1 MVLIRIKSDR
11 LSKFLT
17 KFDYIFDFM
26 KRIIYGSTAL
36 WNTILLFSLI
46 FAVFIMPAL
55 PAIWHRSLFRT
66 VYTIIYFS
74 AILSLEKRKKS
85 LIILLISTFMT
96 EWISGILDM
105 PVLLILAKLVN
116 IIFFFVIVVSLIR
129 QIATS
134 RKVSAG
140 VILGSV
146 TGYLLLGLIFSIFII
161 FIMQNDSGAFSSPPG
176 QTVESQEDISS
187 SVPLYFS
194 FVTLATLGYGDIVPL
209 KPYSRSLST
218 LMAVT
223 GQFYIAIIVALLVG
237 KFSSQR
243 NTFSDE

>member
-1 MVLIRIKSDR
+1 
-11 LSKFLT
+11 
-17 KFDYIFDFM
+17 M

-36 WNTILLFSLI
+36 WNTILLFSVI
-46 FAVFIMPAL
+46 FAVFIMPSL
-55 PAIWHRSLFRT
+55 PAIWHKSLFRT
-66 VYTIIYFS
+66 VYTIIYFA
-74 AILSLEKRKKS
+74 AILSLEKRNNS
-85 LIILLISTFMT
+85 LLFLFFSTFII
-96 EWISGILDM
+96 EWISGILSM
-105 PVLLILAKLVN
+105 PLMLLLAKLVN
-116 IIFFFVIVVSLIR
+116 IIFFLVIVVSLIR
-129 QIATS
+129 QIATA

-161 FIMQNDSGAFSSPPG
+161 FIMQNDSSAFTSPPG
-176 QTVESQEDISS
+176 QTIDSQENINR

-209 KPYSRSLST
+209 KPYTRSLST

-237 KFSSQR
+237 KFSAQ
-243 NTFSDE
+243 NVNFSDE

>member
-1 MVLIRIKSDR
+1 
-11 LSKFLT
+11 
-17 KFDYIFDFM
+17 M

-36 WNTILLFSLI
+36 WNTILLFFVI
-46 FAVFIMPAL
+46 FAVFVMPVL
-55 PAIWHRSLFRT
+55 PAFWHRSLFRT
-66 VYTIIYFS
+66 VYTFIYFS
-74 AILSLEKRKKS
+74 AILSLEKRNNS
-85 LIILLISTFMT
+85 LLVLFFSTFVI
-96 EWISGILDM
+96 EWISGILNL
-105 PVLLILAKLVN
+105 PLLLIIAKLVN

-129 QIATS
+129 QIATA

-161 FIMQNDSGAFSSPPG
+161 FIMQNDPGAFSSPPG
-176 QTVESQEDISS
+176 QSVESEENIST

-194 FVTLATLGYGDIVPL
+194 FVTLATLGYGDMVPL
-209 KPYSRSLST
+209 KPYTRSLST

-237 KFSSQR
+237 KFSAQ
-243 NTFSDE
+243 NINFTDE

>member
-1 MVLIRIKSDR
+1 MAVLSV
-11 LSKFLT
+11 LFSKFLA
-17 KFDYIFDFM
+17 KFDYNFSFM

-36 WNTILLFSLI
+36 WNTILLFSVV

-66 VYTIIYFS
+66 VYTLIYFS
-74 AILSLEKRKKS
+74 AILSLEKRNHS
-85 LIILLISTFMT
+85 LLVLLFSTFVI
-96 EWISGILDM
+96 EWISGILNLS
-105 PVLLILAKLVN
+105 LLLLLAKLVN

-129 QIATS
+129 QIATA

-161 FIMQNDSGAFSSPPG
+161 FIIQRDPSAFNTPPKLIA
-176 QTVESQEDISS
+176 ESEE
-187 SVPLYFS
+187 SVGTSVSVYFS

-209 KPYSRSLST
+209 KPYTRSLAT
-218 LMAVT
+218 LIAVI

-237 KFSSQR
+237 KFSAQ
-243 NTFSDE
+243 NITFSDE